1 MVEVEKTSMG
11 HERAPR
17 DGWKRQYGI
26 SHSVTTIELMA
37 QRVLED
43 LITAQLEIHTARIV
57 VEFRPG
63 VVTVYV
69 QDMTEEESA
78 RIVPILQKYVP
89 ETFGWTTTMT

>member
-57 VEFRPG
+57 VE
-63 VVTVYV
+63 
-69 QDMTEEESA
+69 
-78 RIVPILQKYVP
+78 ILQKYVP